1 MPADPSTEYW
11 QAKVSEAV
19 GKIATEFGTSGVYMD
34 QIASMCKAKAAAVAS
49 SPAAVK
55 KLLSTDA
62 EACYDAESGK
72 AGGGAAWADGYR
84 TALAKAVEAAG
95 PGKVVISES
104 NAEAYLGS
112 MHAFLAI

>member
-1 MPADPSTEYW
+1 MVLLDSFPLKADD
-11 QAKVSEAV
+11 
-19 GKIATEFGTSGVYMD
+19 FGTVLRSTWIRSPRCVRL
-34 QIASMCKAKAAAVAS
+34 SSAATFAS
-49 SPAAVK
+49 SSDSG

-95 PGKVVISES
+95 PGKGVISES